1 MAVIGRVSAH
11 SSAAARR
18 VCVFKGPARGP
29 DNFERTLAGNDLPIL
44 EPPDRDAW
52 ERWLESHHESSGGVW
67 LKIAKKG
74 SRATTVTYAEALEHA
89 LCFGWIDGQK
99 GPSDGTFWLQRFG
112 PRGPRSKWSQ
122 VNRAKATDLI
132 EQGRMKPAGL
142 AQVEA
147 AKQDGRW
154 EAAYAPQS
162 TVTVPGDFRRA
173 LDANP
178 AAKEFFATL
187 KSSERYSFLYRIH
200 DAKRPDTR
208 ARRIS
213 EYVQMLANGGTIHRP
228 NG

>member
-1 MAVIGRVSAH
+1 VIV
-11 SSAAARR
+11 
-18 VCVFKGPARGP
+18 PAK
-29 DNFERTLAGNDLPIL
+29 DLPTL
-44 EPPDRDAW
+44 EFPDRAGW
-52 ERWLESHHESSGGVW
+52 ERWLDANHESSGGVW

-74 SRATTVTYAEALEHA
+74 SGATTVTYAEALEDAIRH
-89 LCFGWIDGQK
+89 GWIDGQK
-99 GPSDGTFWLQRFG
+99 APGDGTFWLQRFG

-122 VNRAKATDLI
+122 VNRGKATDLI
-132 EQGRMKPAGL
+132 EQRRMKPAGV

-162 TVTVPGDFRRA
+162 TVTVPDDFQRA

-178 AAKEFFATL
+178 KADEFFATL

-208 ARRIS
+208 ARRIRD
-213 EYVQMLANGGTIHRP
+213 YVAMLAEGNTIHRP
-228 NG
+228 G